1 MVHALLGS
9 FGAWKPGR
17 HESSWAL
24 RFRPQG
30 SPIIVKN
37 FRRGLSSH
45 RSLDL
50 IFLIAS
56 TNASC
61 PKFPITRIFLQ
72 PIPTMALLLVSL
84 LPVSVRIA
92 LSMQSPIALSSISVN
107 TINVVSSV
115 HATMTTPTAT
125 TSNPVILPITAPTNL
140 IALGG
145 LVVAAVGAISGG
157 IAFFH
162 SVKSKAKTSDSIEE
176 EERSER
182 RKITTELTDQTVPD
196 QLLATDSS
204 PSEGERPSTDVARRQ
219 PQHLDTNEHLV
230 NDVEP
235 PGWAGFPNQQNSI
248 SEMLA
253 RAGKAERAARQ
264 TPTVLTNIRNWTPF
278 GLPEISPLRN

>member
-1 MVHALLGS
+1 
-9 FGAWKPGR
+9 
-17 HESSWAL
+17 
-24 RFRPQG
+24 
-30 SPIIVKN
+30 
-37 FRRGLSSH
+37 
-45 RSLDL
+45 
-50 IFLIAS
+50 
-56 TNASC
+56 
-61 PKFPITRIFLQ
+61 
-72 PIPTMALLLVSL
+72 
-84 LPVSVRIA
+84 
-92 LSMQSPIALSSISVN
+92 MQSPIALSSISVN

-219 PQHLDTNEHLV
+219 PQHLDTNEHPV

-253 RAGKAERAARQ
+253 RAGSTVYNMLFTPLQEAERAARQ